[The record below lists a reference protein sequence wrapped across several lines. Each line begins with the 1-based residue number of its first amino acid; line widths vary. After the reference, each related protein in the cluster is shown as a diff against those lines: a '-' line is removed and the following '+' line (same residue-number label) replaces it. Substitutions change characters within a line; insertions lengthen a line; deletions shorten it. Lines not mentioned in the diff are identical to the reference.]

1 VVVVPG
7 FTADPAPVEFCAIAC
22 VVHASNAALNRTK
35 LRIEPPVPRERAKGL
50 VFTSEE
56 FGQIDSSR
64 KEGSR

>member
-1 VVVVPG
+1 MVVVPG

-35 LRIEPPVPRERAKGL
+35 LRIKPPVPRERARKDL
-50 VFTSEE
+50 VFTSED

-64 KEGSR
+64 KE